1 MNGEMRLEDGRIDLT
16 SLAET
21 MWKQGRRFW
30 WLLLLLA
37 GIGAAA
43 CSFLVKKTYQP
54 VYTAFAA
61 YAVSSDSVY
70 AGNKNYEQKVAEQIG
85 VVYARVFL
93 QENINWLKEF
103 LVKENKTVDDKH
115 RVQELKSI
123 VPYIGDPLIKNS
135 FEVLIWKA
143 GENIYD

>member
-1 MNGEMRLEDGRIDLT
+1 MNSEMRLEDGRIDLT

-70 AGNKNYEQKVAEQIG
+70 AGNKNYEQKETEYPENHCPLLPPFFG
-85 VVYARVFL
+85 RWAR
-93 QENINWLKEF
+93 K
-103 LVKENKTVDDKH
+103 
-115 RVQELKSI
+115 
-123 VPYIGDPLIKNS
+123 
-135 FEVLIWKA
+135 
-143 GENIYD
+143 

>member
-1 MNGEMRLEDGRIDLT
+1 MDKNGYCLIKNSTEKAYFGANIHTILADGFFLDYT
-16 SLAET
+16 
-21 MWKQGRRFW
+21 
-30 WLLLLLA
+30 
-37 GIGAAA
+37 IG
-43 CSFLVKKTYQP
+43 
-54 VYTAFAA
+54 
-61 YAVSSDSVY
+61 
-70 AGNKNYEQKVAEQIG
+70 E
-85 VVYARVFL
+85 YARVFL

>member
-37 GIGAAA
+37 GIGATA

-70 AGNKNYEQKVAEQIG
+70 EA
-85 VVYARVFL
+85 
-93 QENINWLKEF
+93 LKLSRQMTNE
-103 LVKENKTVDDKH
+103 
-115 RVQELKSI
+115 
-123 VPYIGDPLIKNS
+123 
-135 FEVLIWKA
+135 
-143 GENIYD
+143 

>member
-1 MNGEMRLEDGRIDLT
+1 MEGSTLPL
-16 SLAET
+16 
-21 MWKQGRRFW
+21 WQRRCGNRADASG

-85 VVYARVFL
+85 IVF
-93 QENINWLKEF
+93 
-103 LVKENKTVDDKH
+103 
-115 RVQELKSI
+115 
-123 VPYIGDPLIKNS
+123 PYILTSD
-135 FEVLIWKA
+135 VLREKSM
-143 GENIYD
+143 